1 MGVTLPQ
8 ARETGRITVCK
19 KILRRQSSAKIS
31 LNFDRC
37 LLMVIPVSW
46 ECSFFTLTLFSHVLQ
61 RRNCSFILASCIV
74 FWCIH
79 FSCPN
84 ALLWI
89 LMAAI
94 TSIYGIKT
102 RMHEE
107 LTRCLCSAK
116 DVIGLIAA
124 VRAGSYN
131 MFTCSIRNCSHEP
144 AVEWLAPDV
153 LHGRETGLIA
163 SNEGDEEMCFLS
175 QEKDEKGPRWFE
187 IPAKKLY
194 FYQLELHLIRL
205 HLSVPNPL
213 R

>member
-1 MGVTLPQ
+1 
-8 ARETGRITVCK
+8 
-19 KILRRQSSAKIS
+19 
-31 LNFDRC
+31 
-37 LLMVIPVSW
+37 MVIPEAW
-46 ECSFFTLTLFSHVLQ
+46 EFSFFTLTVFSHVLQ
-61 RRNCSFILASCIV
+61 RHTRSFILPPCFV
-74 FWCIH
+74 FRCIH
-79 FSCPN
+79 FSWPD

-89 LMAAI
+89 LMAAL
-94 TSIYGIKT
+94 TSTCTIKT

-175 QEKDEKGPRWFE
+175 QEKDEEGPRWFE